1 MQRGDDPN
9 HENDRVDIFFEISAR
24 LMIFVRSIAPP
35 DHGYL
40 AIGVQ
45 G

>member
-9 HENDRVDIFFEISAR
+9 HEYDRVDIFFEISAR
-24 LMIFVRSIAPP
+24 LMIFGGSIAPL
-35 DHGYL
+35 DRGYL
-40 AIGVQ
+40 AIGVH